1 MKFHLHGSA
10 RTVADVLKRARAA
23 EAAGFAG
30 IFLADSQLTTL
41 DPFQVLSL
49 CATQTNRIRLGTAVS
64 NMVYR
69 DPTILA
75 NAAATV
81 NEISEGRAVLGMG
94 TGDGPVYRLGR
105 TATRLAQFEEGI
117 RTLRALLQ
125 GKPISVPGG
134 KERREGKVTLRVG
147 KLPVPVY
154 ISAEGPRT
162 LRLAGRAADGVIL
175 GSGFDLRVLDW
186 ARDQIAEGAREAG
199 RSPSEIDIM
208 PAGMI
213 YVDADG
219 KRARRLVRPRLAN
232 RAHHKD
238 GTPGG
243 SGGGTEVHGGVRC
256 HQAYRREGKPQSRER
271 LPGRALHHRRHPRGV
286 CGQDPK
292 ARASRRAVSSA
303 DPARCELQRGD
314 GGLGAERHPPVSTR
328 LKNGDFHDHIIYRM
342 IGHFCKRSNV
352 LCTAIG
358 KKNAVTSPP
367 K

>member
-81 NEISEGRAVLGMG
+81 NEISDGRAVLGVG

-232 RAHHKD
+232 RAHHNFRFTIETVPPEEAAGVQRFMEGFDVTKPIEERVKPNLVTD
-238 GTPGG
+238 YLVERFTIAGTP
-243 SGGGTEVHGGVRC
+243 EECVAKIRNLEQAGVRSLLLTPPDGNYSEVME
-256 HQAYRREGKPQSRER
+256 AW
-271 LPGRALHHRRHPRGV
+271 GRSVIPLFQHG
-286 CGQDPK
+286 
-292 ARASRRAVSSA
+292 
-303 DPARCELQRGD
+303 
-314 GGLGAERHPPVSTR
+314 
-328 LKNGDFHDHIIYRM
+328 
-342 IGHFCKRSNV
+342 
-352 LCTAIG
+352 
-358 KKNAVTSPP
+358 
-367 K
+367 

>member
-232 RAHHKD
+232 RAHHNFRFTMETVPLEEAAGVKRFMEGFD
-238 GTPGG
+238 VTKPIEERVAPDLVTDYLVERFTIAGTP
-243 SGGGTEVHGGVRC
+243 EECAAKIRRLEKAGVRSLLLTPPD
-256 HQAYRREGKPQSRER
+256 ANYSEVMEAW
-271 LPGRALHHRRHPRGV
+271 GRSVIPLFQHG
-286 CGQDPK
+286 
-292 ARASRRAVSSA
+292 
-303 DPARCELQRGD
+303 
-314 GGLGAERHPPVSTR
+314 
-328 LKNGDFHDHIIYRM
+328 
-342 IGHFCKRSNV
+342 
-352 LCTAIG
+352 
-358 KKNAVTSPP
+358 
-367 K
+367 